1 MNKFWAVGGESWFTA
16 GGTVEEPLQILQV
29 QGHEQLQQ
37 HITSD
42 LTDNFLHFKQHI
54 CQ

>member
-1 MNKFWAVGGESWFTA
+1 MNKFWAEGGESQFTA
-16 GGTVEEPLQILQV
+16 GGTVELLQILQV

-42 LTDNFLHFKQHI
+42 FTDNFLHFKQHI
-54 CQ
+54 WQ